1 MKNIKQIILFLSI
14 LLNAKFI
21 YAQNV
26 SILTFV
32 PTSSTQTVKACSSNE
47 ILEFRLTQ
55 STPLAANDVFEV
67 YVNPSQF
74 FPIGV
79 VSWGVQSSSSQSSTD
94 ITLKFNLSNN
104 TITLKNN
111 NEPSH
116 NFATKNITLGD
127 GSLIFVN
134 GKITDQSGNQKSTN
148 GSNQI
153 SFFRGQAP
161 SFSINTKTEEKLV
174 LLQGCE
180 PTIKLKVSNAG
191 NCATDAFALSIQQV
205 DPLSITSSGIY
216 PTIGPEIYRNLNST
230 ELANIISS
238 GGLSLTSNTFWNT
251 DNTNSITIQA
261 GNTYSVKLVYNGL
274 GVFKPTYKILQYKS
288 GSYDLIMKDYAGDN
302 GFEPSVG
309 LWSSQTVFGS
319 PDIWNESSS
328 TSSPNPDF
336 VTIPTNSN
344 KMMGKITNIGC
355 ASSPADEPLRM
366 FWTLARTDEVW
377 KNDWIYDLTNN
388 GVFGKQSSSRLFP
401 LGSEITIGGT
411 YANPWSANSQPYL
424 LPTIAAGGSH
434 TIPNN
439 IINWFP
445 PDPAEYSPTDV
456 KFNGLRPVICLLAR
470 INEKTST
477 NDPISWEPTGTTD
490 KMKPYATNNNNVVT
504 KNLLLYDDLTFV
516 QAKGNGAWDFGV
528 GGVRAVDPG
537 YGVPNPEASL
547 PKRTI
552 CLELLNAENYE
563 VDFSHYG
570 SVELIL
576 TGGLLN
582 SWVNNGYEGS
592 NFTYNESDEGSFYL
606 TANANK
612 MCLNKV
618 EINNSTNQQIG
629 VRFNYSGSNLP
640 ATPINMIYNLT
651 VQMYDTLSSDTNFI
665 SADNLFE
672 VNIPT
677 TSPVAAFTSSL
688 KNNSTITKNGLKLEV
703 FPNPTNN
710 VLNIKLSAKHSTTE
724 NGTITVV
731 DAVGKIVQTYKTNG
745 DSFAESIDT
754 KNLSE
759 GIYFVKYQN
768 TNTSLINKFI
778 VIH

>member
-1 MKNIKQIILFLSI
+1 M
-14 LLNAKFI
+14 
-21 YAQNV
+21 

-32 PTSSTQTVKACSSNE
+32 PTSSTQTVEACSSNE

-161 SFSINTKTEEKLV
+161 TFSINSKTQENVV
-174 LLQGCE
+174 LLSGCE
-180 PTIKLKVSNAG
+180 PTIKLKVNNPG

-230 ELANIISS
+230 ELASIISS
-238 GGLSLTSNTFWNT
+238 GGLSLTSNTFT

-377 KNDWIYDLTNN
+377 KNNWIYDLTNN
-388 GVFGKQSSSRLFP
+388 GVIGKVSGVAEP

-411 YANPWSANSQPYL
+411 YSNPWSTNSQPYL
-424 LPTIAAGGSH
+424 LPAISAGATH

-439 IINWFP
+439 TINWFP
-445 PDPAEYSPTDV
+445 PNPAEYSPADV
-456 KFNGLRPVICLLAR
+456 KFNGARPVICLLAR

-504 KNLLLYDDLTFV
+504 KNLLLYDDETFV
-516 QAKGNGAWDFGV
+516 QAQGALGWDFGV
-528 GGVRAVDPG
+528 GSVRALDPG
-537 YGVPNPEASL
+537 NPNPVNTL
-547 PKRTI
+547 PKRKI
-552 CLELLNAENYE
+552 CLELLNATNYE
-563 VDFSHYG
+563 TNFTNYG

-576 TGGLLN
+576 TGGLWN
-582 SWVNNGYEGS
+582 SWANNGYVGS
-592 NFTYNESDEGSFYL
+592 NFSYNAANEGSIYF
-606 TANANK
+606 TSNATK
-612 MCLNKV
+612 MCLDKV
-618 EINNSTNQQIG
+618 QINDTTNEQIG
-629 VRFNYSGSNLP
+629 VRFNYSGTNFP

-651 VQMYDTLSSDTNFI
+651 VQMFDTLTSDTNFI
-665 SADNLFE
+665 SADNLFD
-672 VNIPT
+672 VTVPT
-677 TSPVAAFTSSL
+677 SYPLGAALTSSIN
-688 KNNSTITKNGLKLEV
+688 KNNIIANNGLKLEV
-703 FPNPTNN
+703 FPNPTNT
-710 VLNIKLSAKHSTTE
+710 VLNIKLSTKHINTE
-724 NGTITVV
+724 NGTITVI
-731 DAVGKIVQTYKTNG
+731 DAVGKIIQTYKTYG
-745 DSFAESIDT
+745 DSFAESLDT

-768 TNTSLINKFI
+768 TNTTLTNKFI